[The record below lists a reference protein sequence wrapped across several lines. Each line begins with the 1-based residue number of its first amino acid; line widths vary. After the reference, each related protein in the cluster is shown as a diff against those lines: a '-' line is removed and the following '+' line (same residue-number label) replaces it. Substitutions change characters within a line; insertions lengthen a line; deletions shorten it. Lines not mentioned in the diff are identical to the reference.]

1 MILLIDNYDSFTYNL
16 AQYLGE
22 LGAEV
27 RVVRNDA
34 ITLDEIAALA
44 PTHIV
49 ISPGPGTPDDAGI
62 SLALVER
69 FAPSLPIL
77 GVCLGH
83 QTIGQAFGGR
93 VVRAGRLMHGKVSP
107 VFHDGQGIFGGLP
120 SPLTATRYHSLVV
133 AEPPPD
139 CLEVTARTPEGEMMG
154 LRHRQYPAVGVQFHP
169 ESILTEHGHQLLKN
183 FLEADRRP
191 RTLAP
196 APTIPKG
203 GCALGGF
210 PEGRLRAAVRSG
222 ASAGAADRSVCSP
235 SAAYRLPST
244 NNTGGKTMSIKEA
257 IAKVMERQDLT
268 EVEAE
273 AAMTQIMEGQ
283 ATPAQIGAF
292 LTALRMKGESV
303 AEIAGCARAMRRSA
317 VPVHPSRAELV
328 VDTCGTGG
336 DGSGTFNISTT
347 AAFVVAGAGQPVA
360 KHGNRS
366 VSSRC
371 GSADVL
377 EALGV
382 NLELT
387 PDQVAACVDEVGIGF
402 LFALKLHPA
411 MKHAIG
417 PRRELGVRTIFNLL
431 GPLTNPAGA
440 PAQVMGVYD
449 PAWTEPLAQVLGV
462 LGSQAAF
469 VVHGADGLDELSTTG
484 PNRVSAL
491 RDGRVETVTLDPAE
505 LGFAR
510 AQASDLSGGSAEE
523 NAAITRG
530 ILSGT
535 LNGARR
541 DVVVLNAAAALVA
554 GGQSKTLREGIRQ
567 AKHSLDSGAALQ
579 TLDRLIEFSQ
589 QQAAAA

>member
-107 VFHDGQGIFGGLP
+107 VLHDGQGIFGGLP

-133 AEPPPD
+133 AEPLPG
-139 CLEVTARTPEGEMMG
+139 CLEVSARTPEGEMMG
-154 LRHRQYPAVGVQFHP
+154 LRHRQYPTVGVQFHP

-183 FLEADRRP
+183 FLEADRRHLHL
-191 RTLAP
+191 RCAP
-196 APTIPKG
+196 AQVQVRPAVDNEIRP
-203 GCALGGF
+203 
-210 PEGRLRAAVRSG
+210 AAAKSLSIINV
-222 ASAGAADRSVCSP
+222 
-235 SAAYRLPST
+235 
-244 NNTGGKTMSIKEA
+244 GGKTMSIKEA

-402 LFALKLHPA
+402 LFAPKLQPA
-411 MKHAIG
+411 MKYAIG

-449 PAWTEPLAQVLGV
+449 PAWTEPLAQVLGT
-462 LGSQAAF
+462 LGSHAAF

-491 RDGRVETVTLDPAE
+491 RDGRVETITLDPAD

-510 AQASDLSGGSAEE
+510 ARAADLSGGSAEE
-523 NAAITRG
+523 NAVITRG

-541 DVVVLNAAAALVA
+541 DVVILNAAAALVA
-554 GGQSKTLREGIRQ
+554 SGQSKTLREGIRQ
-567 AKHSLDSGAALQ
+567 AKHSLDSGAALK
-579 TLDRLIEFSQ
+579 TLDHLIEFSQ
-589 QQAAAA
+589 QQAAAS

>member
-27 RVVRNDA
+27 RVARNDA
-34 ITLDEIAALA
+34 ITLDEVAALA

-69 FAPSLPIL
+69 FAPCMPIL

-107 VFHDGQGIFGGLP
+107 VLHDGRGIFGGLP

-133 AEPPPD
+133 AEPLPD
-139 CLEVTARTPEGEMMG
+139 CLEVSARTPEGEMMG
-154 LRHRQYPAVGVQFHP
+154 LRHRQYPIVGVQFHP
-169 ESILTEHGHQLLKN
+169 ESILTEHGHRLLKN
-183 FLEADRRP
+183 FLEADRGPQTADGAIRS
-191 RTLAP
+191 LSAP
-196 APTIPKG
+196 VPPQV
-203 GCALGGF
+203 
-210 PEGRLRAAVRSG
+210 RAVY
-222 ASAGAADRSVCSP
+222 DSP
-235 SAAYRLPST
+235 FT
-244 NNTGGKTMSIKEA
+244 NTGGKTMSIKEA

-303 AEIAGCARAMRRSA
+303 GEITGCARAMRRSA
-317 VPVHPSRAELV
+317 VPVRPRRAALM

-366 VSSRC
+366 ASSRC

-382 NLELT
+382 NLDLT

-402 LFALKLHPA
+402 LFAPKLHPA

-440 PAQVMGVYD
+440 QAQVMGVYD
-449 PAWTEPLAQVLGV
+449 PAWTEPLAQVLGA

-491 RDGRVETVTLDPAE
+491 RDGRVETITLDPAE

-510 AQASDLSGGSAEE
+510 ARASDLAGGSAEE
-523 NAAITRG
+523 NAAIMRG

-535 LNGARR
+535 CNGARR

-567 AKHSLDSGAALQ
+567 ANHSLDSGAALHM
-579 TLDRLIEFSQ
+579 LDHLIEFAR
-589 QQAAAA
+589 QQAAAG